1 MIPPTIAQRRLRQQ
15 RLAHDPLATPQAVV
29 AWLGAVQ
36 AQEYPGAAWSLAMRL
51 RGATAMDIDRAFDA
65 GEILRTHVMRPTW
78 HFVAPADLRWLLDLT
93 APRILAGNAYRNRQL
108 ALDDATYVRTDAL
121 IAAALQGGRQLTRNE
136 LSAVLVAAGV
146 DVTGQRMPY
155 MLMHA
160 ELTGVISSG
169 PRRGKQFT
177 YALLEE
183 RVPPAPHQTR
193 EAALAELVRRYFTSR
208 GPATVRDFVWWS
220 GLTVADAR
228 AGLAQ
233 AGDHLAHEVIA
244 GKEYYFSAARPRT
257 TATAP
262 TAYLLPTFD
271 EFLVGYAAFDASRR
285 GGGAGG
291 QGTRAPLTF
300 QATVIYDG
308 QVIGTWQRTLRKDA
322 IVIEVAPFAPFAP
335 LIDDEVEAITAAAA
349 RYGAFHGL
357 LVAGP
362 TFRPVT
368 VGE

>member
-1 MIPPTIAQRRLRQQ
+1 MTSPTIAHRRLRQQ
-15 RLAHDPLATPQAVV
+15 RAARDPLATPQAVV

-36 AQEYPGAAWSLAMRL
+36 AQEYPGAAWSLAMRMPN
-51 RGATAMDIDRAFDA
+51 ATAVDIDRAFDA
-65 GEILRTHVMRPTW
+65 GEILRTHLMRPTW

-108 ALDDATYVRTDAL
+108 ALDDATYARADAL
-121 IAAALQGGRQLTRNE
+121 IVAALRGGRHLTRTA
-136 LSAVLVAAGV
+136 LGAALVAAGV
-146 DVTGQRMPY
+146 DVAGQRMPY

-160 ELTGVISSG
+160 ELTGVICSG
-169 PRRGKQFT
+169 PRHSKQFT

-183 RVPPAPHQTR
+183 RVPPAPHKTR
-193 EAALAELVRRYFTSR
+193 EAARAELVRRYFTSH

-233 AGDHLAHEVIA
+233 VGDHLAHEVIE
-244 GKEYYFSAARPRT
+244 GKVYYFPAAQPRT
-257 TATAP
+257 TTTAP
-262 TAYLLPTFD
+262 VAYLLPTFD

-300 QATVIYDG
+300 QATVVYDG
-308 QVIGTWQRTLRKDA
+308 QVIGTWQRTLRKGTVA
-322 IVIEVAPFAPFAP
+322 IEVAPFTP
-335 LIDDEVEAITAAAA
+335 LTDDQAEAITAAAA

-357 LVAGP
+357 PVAGP
-362 TFRPVT
+362 TFRPVMA
-368 VGE
+368 GE